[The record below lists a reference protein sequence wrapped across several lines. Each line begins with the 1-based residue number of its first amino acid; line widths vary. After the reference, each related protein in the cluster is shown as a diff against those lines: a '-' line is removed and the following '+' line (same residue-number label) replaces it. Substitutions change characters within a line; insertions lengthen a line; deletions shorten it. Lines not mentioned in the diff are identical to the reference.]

1 MVSERQNH
9 TANESYLVAIK
20 ADLKDINPVS
30 FGEGFIHPGHKS
42 KIFSQSCTLL
52 FYSRIG
58 EGTLILNGDYIPIT
72 EKAFFIVPVGSDAF
86 LYSTVPWKHQYIGFT
101 GTFSHDFVALPTVFT
116 LPEDIVSHLYVPE
129 QETRD
134 LTFRL
139 LSDLCLIHSCMC
151 DPRQDAPDYVQRV
164 INKINTSYMEKLSV
178 TQMAQ
183 ELGLDRSHLSRVFKT
198 RMHISIQDYI
208 LKIRITEAKRYLKHG
223 YSVTDTALLSG
234 FSSRTTFSSTFLRE
248 TGHTPVDWKKAIFAS
263 PENRPR

>member
-1 MVSERQNH
+1 MVSERK
-9 TANESYLVAIK
+9 NESYLVAIK

-30 FGEGFIHPGHKS
+30 FGEGFIQPGHKS

-58 EGTLILNGDYIPIT
+58 EGTLILNGNYIPIRET
-72 EKAFFIVPVGSDAF
+72 AFFIVPVGSDAY

-139 LSDLCLIHSCMC
+139 LSDLCIADNYAVSL
-151 DPRQDAPDYVQRV
+151 
-164 INKINTSYMEKLSV
+164 
-178 TQMAQ
+178 
-183 ELGLDRSHLSRVFKT
+183 FKDIGICNSLYHDL
-198 RMHISIQDYI
+198 RAYACG
-208 LKIRITEAKRYLKHG
+208 ITEGNCDKWFFH
-223 YSVTDTALLSG
+223 V
-234 FSSRTTFSSTFLRE
+234 
-248 TGHTPVDWKKAIFAS
+248 FAS
-263 PENRPR
+263 YQKTVGL